1 MNKLKFTF
9 LFLLLF
15 FLIILIIYYYYFSS
29 PNKEKVLLINQARFA
44 SLDYWSQDDHLKAFQ
59 TFKISCKKLVE
70 QSPNKNMGALTQKNN
85 KVYPFGGQVKD
96 WIKPCKEALQK
107 NLNNNKE
114 AMLYF
119 QKWFLPFSISYSHPG
134 NFFSKGDD
142 LGLFTG
148 YYEPV
153 IEGNN
158 IFTKEYKFPIYS
170 YPNNYLTI
178 DLGKFKNSLKG
189 NLITGQIKNKK
200 FIPAH
205 KRSEINKGA
214 LLSSSEAIYWL
225 KDDVESFFLH
235 IQGSGVIKLPNGEEK
250 RVKYD
255 GSNGYDYF
263 AIGRELIEKGHILKN
278 EISMQKIKL
287 WLENNPDKKDQI
299 LELNNR
305 YIFFKKSKDNYAVG
319 AQNTP
324 LISER
329 SLAVDLNWIPL
340 GIPLWV
346 DIDNYGDDNKLKIKK
361 LMISQDTGS
370 AIKGII
376 RGDIFFG
383 TGNKPALY
391 AGKMN
396 QLGKYYALL
405 PRELVLRRNLENI
418 ND

>member
-1 MNKLKFTF
+1 
-9 LFLLLF
+9 
-15 FLIILIIYYYYFSS
+15 
-29 PNKEKVLLINQARFA
+29 
-44 SLDYWSQDDHLKAFQ
+44 
-59 TFKISCKKLVE
+59 
-70 QSPNKNMGALTQKNN
+70 
-85 KVYPFGGQVKD
+85 
-96 WIKPCKEALQK
+96 
-107 NLNNNKE
+107 
-114 AMLYF
+114 MLYF
-119 QKWFLPFSISYSHPG
+119 QKWFLQFSISYSHPG

-263 AIGRELIEKGHILKN
+263 AIVRELIEKGHILKN